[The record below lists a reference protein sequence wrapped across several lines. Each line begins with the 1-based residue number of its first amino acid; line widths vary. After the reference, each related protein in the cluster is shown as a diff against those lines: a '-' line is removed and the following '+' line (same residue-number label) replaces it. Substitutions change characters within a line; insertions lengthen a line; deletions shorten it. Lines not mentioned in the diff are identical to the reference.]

1 MVVTTA
7 VAAGGG
13 AAVVTTRVRGP
24 RLLLAPQIP
33 IPRQQQMQTGI
44 IIGRNVQTRLAMT
57 TPTII
62 PVTKKSWIRFVMT
75 HYTIIIVP
83 YICVLHLVCCI

>member
-33 IPRQQQMQTGI
+33 IPRQQQMHTGI
-44 IIGRNVQTRLAMT
+44 KIGSKVQTRIAIT
-57 TPTII
+57 IPTII
-62 PVTKKSWIRFVMT
+62 PVTA
-75 HYTIIIVP
+75 
-83 YICVLHLVCCI
+83 